1 MTGDSW
7 PHFERAEQKG
17 GCYPFQDHLLIE
29 LYWLFRYFRVSP
41 PMERQQTI
49 WVVVGITIG
58 ILLKYDFYLPGLFFP
73 TLCTNI
79 LLQWLNIFVYEHLF
93 LCIPLSIGFALLHSG
108 LWKKNRAQE
117 TMPIE

>member
-41 PMERQQTI
+41 AVERQQTI

-58 ILLKYDFYLPGLFFP
+58 ILLKYGFYLPGLFFP
-73 TLCTNI
+73 PLCTNI
-79 LLQWLNIFVYEHLF
+79 CFCASRSPLALLCSIHGYGRRTVIIARLLKKEGEE
-93 LCIPLSIGFALLHSG
+93 SIG
-108 LWKKNRAQE
+108 AQQ
-117 TMPIE
+117 